1 MTNNNIPLV
10 FRMYSPLVAIGRL
23 GLDVPARKK
32 VWGSLFKTVLTP
44 GDKGVVSTVQ
54 ADRRSTS
61 SSACAT
67 SARARGI
74 VV

>member
-61 SSACAT
+61 SPVCDIGPGAQ
-67 SARARGI
+67 GI